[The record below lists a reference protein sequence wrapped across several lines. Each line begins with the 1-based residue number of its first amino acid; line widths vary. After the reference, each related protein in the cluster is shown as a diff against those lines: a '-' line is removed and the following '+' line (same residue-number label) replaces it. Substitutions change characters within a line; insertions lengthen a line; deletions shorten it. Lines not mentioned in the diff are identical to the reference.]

1 MYFSGVFSLKGN
13 KKDIID
19 FVMYSVLLIFFT
31 WWFIKDDVP
40 NAYLWAMVLIYS
52 VMIVFKIRKIFFSR
66 KESV

>member
-1 MYFSGVFSLKGN
+1 MKGN